1 MYMIAFVFP
10 GQGSQ
15 YVGMGEDL
23 FDAFPEA
30 RRTFEE
36 ASDVLGFDL
45 TRLCF
50 GGDPGEL
57 ALTSNAQ
64 PAILTHSVAALR
76 ALKAHT
82 VLGASYMA
90 GHSLGE
96 FTALVATGA
105 LGFGDA
111 VRVVRMRGEFMQQA
125 VPPGVGAM
133 AAVLGTLD
141 SSIYEIC
148 AEGCHESSFVSPAN
162 FNAPGQVVISGHKEA
177 VERAG
182 EIAKSRGAR
191 RVVHLD
197 VSAPFHCKLMNSAA
211 ERLSEVLYEVEV
223 GALDVP
229 VVTNVEA
236 EPNTDSSRVKHLL
249 YEQVSN
255 PVMWDR
261 SVVKMSQLGVDD
273 FVEIGPGGV
282 LEGLIKRTVK
292 GSRVTGVE
300 KAEHIEG
307 IKRNGLQR

>member
-1 MYMIAFVFP
+1 
-10 GQGSQ
+10 
-15 YVGMGEDL
+15 VGMGEDL

-96 FTALVATGA
+96 FTALVAAGA

-125 VPPGVGAM
+125 VPPGN
-133 AAVLGTLD
+133 T
-141 SSIYEIC
+141 
-148 AEGCHESSFVSPAN
+148 
-162 FNAPGQVVISGHKEA
+162 NAI
-177 VERAG
+177 
-182 EIAKSRGAR
+182 I
-191 RVVHLD
+191 
-197 VSAPFHCKLMNSAA
+197 
-211 ERLSEVLYEVEV
+211 
-223 GALDVP
+223 
-229 VVTNVEA
+229 
-236 EPNTDSSRVKHLL
+236 
-249 YEQVSN
+249 
-255 PVMWDR
+255 
-261 SVVKMSQLGVDD
+261 
-273 FVEIGPGGV
+273 
-282 LEGLIKRTVK
+282 
-292 GSRVTGVE
+292 
-300 KAEHIEG
+300 
-307 IKRNGLQR
+307 